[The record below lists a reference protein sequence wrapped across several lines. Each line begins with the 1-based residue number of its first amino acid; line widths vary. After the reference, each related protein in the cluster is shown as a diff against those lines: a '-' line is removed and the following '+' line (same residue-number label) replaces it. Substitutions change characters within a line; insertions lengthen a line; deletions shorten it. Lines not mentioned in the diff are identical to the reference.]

1 MHTKG
6 PWRLNGKRVE
16 YGPIIAG
23 DGFCVAIVSRDPR
36 EAEENARL
44 IAAAPALLEALEEA
58 ERVIRW
64 AAQEAA
70 GRVKSG
76 IVGGWLHHADKCAAA
91 IAKATK

>member
-44 IAAAPALLEALEEA
+44 IAAAPELLEAMKNALGDLSHIPA
-58 ERVIRW
+58 ECVPDATDRERLIT
-64 AAQEAA
+64 AASGLRAA
-70 GRVKSG
+70 V
-76 IVGGWLHHADKCAAA
+76 
-91 IAKATK
+91 AKATT